1 MDAVALGVF
10 LTAAVGLLGSPGP
23 AIAALVAVGRAR
35 GLVGG
40 LPYFLGLQSG
50 LATAAGI
57 TAAGLFSL
65 LAALPSALR
74 VMTIAATV
82 YLIYLA
88 YKIASSPVGKAAQA
102 GGNAH
107 ASPAAGF
114 LLGVTNPK
122 AYLAFASLL
131 ASYTLIKGN
140 AQQDTFTKWLLLV
153 AVMIVVD
160 IAWLYAGVFL
170 RGLIL
175 SPNGERVLNVV
186 LGLTVLIAAGLAFVS
201 PSTSTDPVRGSSL
214 RQRADQLHGCP
225 AGSRATPA
233 RRPRHS

>member
-1 MDAVALGVF
+1 MDTAALGMF

-23 AIAALVAVGRAR
+23 AIAAIVAVGRAR

-40 LPYFLGLQSG
+40 LPYLLGLQLG

-65 LAALPSALR
+65 LAAFPSALR
-74 VMTIAATV
+74 VMTIGATV

-88 YKIASSPVGKAAQA
+88 YKIASSPVGDIAQA
-102 GGNAH
+102 SNGAH

-122 AYLAFASLL
+122 AYLAFTSLL
-131 ASYTLIKGN
+131 ASYTLIRGSV
-140 AQQDTFTKWLLLV
+140 QQDTLTKWFLLV

-160 IAWLYAGVFL
+160 IVWLYVGVFL

-175 SPNGERVLNVV
+175 SPNSERVLNVV
-186 LGLTVLIAAGLAFVS
+186 LGLTVLIAAGLAFV
-201 PSTSTDPVRGSSL
+201 
-214 RQRADQLHGCP
+214 
-225 AGSRATPA
+225 
-233 RRPRHS
+233 

>member
-1 MDAVALGVF
+1 MDTAALGIF

-23 AIAALVAVGRAR
+23 AIAALIAVGRAR

-40 LPYFLGLQSG
+40 LPYFLGLQLG

-65 LAALPSALR
+65 LAAFPSALR

-88 YKIASSPVGKAAQA
+88 YKIASSPVGETAQA
-102 GGNAH
+102 SNGAH

-131 ASYTLIKGN
+131 ASYTLIKGS
-140 AQQDTFTKWLLLV
+140 AQQDALAKWFLLV

-160 IAWLYAGVFL
+160 IVWLYAGVFL

-175 SPNGERVLNVV
+175 SPNGERVLNVT
-186 LGLTVLIAAGLAFVS
+186 LGLTVLIAAGLAFI
-201 PSTSTDPVRGSSL
+201 
-214 RQRADQLHGCP
+214 
-225 AGSRATPA
+225 
-233 RRPRHS
+233 

>member
-1 MDAVALGVF
+1 MDTAALGIF

-23 AIAALVAVGRAR
+23 AIAALIAVGRAR

-40 LPYFLGLQSG
+40 LPYFLGLQLG

-65 LAALPSALR
+65 LAAFPSALR

-88 YKIASSPVGKAAQA
+88 CKIASSPVGETAQA
-102 GGNAH
+102 SNGAH

-131 ASYTLIKGN
+131 ASYTLIKGS
-140 AQQDTFTKWLLLV
+140 AQQDALAKWFLLV

-160 IAWLYAGVFL
+160 IVWLYAGVFL
-170 RGLIL
+170 RGLML
-175 SPNGERVLNVV
+175 SPNGERVLNVT
-186 LGLTVLIAAGLAFVS
+186 LGLTVLIAAGLAFV
-201 PSTSTDPVRGSSL
+201 
-214 RQRADQLHGCP
+214 
-225 AGSRATPA
+225 
-233 RRPRHS
+233 

>member
-1 MDAVALGVF
+1 MDTAALGIF

-23 AIAALVAVGRAR
+23 AIAALIAVGRAR

-40 LPYFLGLQSG
+40 LPYFLGLQLG

-65 LAALPSALR
+65 LAAFPSALR
-74 VMTIAATV
+74 GMTIAATV

-88 YKIASSPVGKAAQA
+88 YKIATSPVGETAQA
-102 GGNAH
+102 SNGAH

-131 ASYTLIKGN
+131 ASYTLIKGST
-140 AQQDTFTKWLLLV
+140 QQDTFTKWFLLV

-160 IAWLYAGVFL
+160 IVWLYVGAFL
-170 RGLIL
+170 RGLML
-175 SPNGERVLNVV
+175 SPNSERVLNVT
-186 LGLTVLIAAGLAFVS
+186 LGLTVIIAAGLAFV
-201 PSTSTDPVRGSSL
+201 
-214 RQRADQLHGCP
+214 
-225 AGSRATPA
+225 
-233 RRPRHS
+233 

>member
-1 MDAVALGVF
+1 MDTVALGIF

-23 AIAALVAVGRAR
+23 AIAALVAVGRNR

-40 LPYFLGLQSG
+40 LPYFLGLQLG

-82 YLIYLA
+82 YLLYLA
-88 YKIASSPVGKAAQA
+88 YKIAFSAVGETAQA
-102 GGNAH
+102 SNAAH

-114 LLGVTNPK
+114 LLGMTNPK

-131 ASYTLIKGN
+131 ASYTLINGN
-140 AQQDTFTKWLLLV
+140 AQQDAFTKWLLLV
-153 AVMIVVD
+153 SVMIVVD
-160 IAWLYAGVFL
+160 IVWLYVGVFL
-170 RGLIL
+170 GGLIL
-175 SPNGERVLNVV
+175 SPRSERALNVT
-186 LGLTVLIAAGLAFVS
+186 LGLTVLIAAGLAFV
-201 PSTSTDPVRGSSL
+201 
-214 RQRADQLHGCP
+214 
-225 AGSRATPA
+225 
-233 RRPRHS
+233 

>member
-1 MDAVALGVF
+1 MDMVALGIF

-23 AIAALVAVGRAR
+23 AIAALIAVGRLR
-35 GLVGG
+35 GFVGG
-40 LPYFLGLQSG
+40 LPYFVGLQLG

-65 LAALPSALR
+65 LAAFPSALR

-88 YKIASSPVGKAAQA
+88 YRIASSPVGETAQS
-102 GGNAH
+102 GNVAH

-131 ASYTLIKGN
+131 ASYTLTKDSVR
-140 AQQDTFTKWLLLV
+140 ADTFVKWLLLV

-160 IAWLYAGVFL
+160 IAWLYIGAFL
-170 RGLIL
+170 RGLTLAPNSERAL
-175 SPNGERVLNVV
+175 SVT
-186 LGLTVLIAAGLAFVS
+186 LGLIVLIAAGLAFV
-201 PSTSTDPVRGSSL
+201 
-214 RQRADQLHGCP
+214 
-225 AGSRATPA
+225 
-233 RRPRHS
+233 

>member
-1 MDAVALGVF
+1 MDTAALGIF

-23 AIAALVAVGRAR
+23 AIAALIAVGRAR

-40 LPYFLGLQSG
+40 LPYFLGLQLG

-65 LAALPSALR
+65 LAAFPSALR
-74 VMTIAATV
+74 GMKIAATV

-88 YKIASSPVGKAAQA
+88 YKIATSPVGETAQA
-102 GGNAH
+102 SNGAH

-131 ASYTLIKGN
+131 ASYTLIKGST
-140 AQQDTFTKWLLLV
+140 QQDTFTKWFLLV
-153 AVMIVVD
+153 AVMIVGD
-160 IAWLYAGVFL
+160 IVWLYVGAFL
-170 RGLIL
+170 RGLML
-175 SPNGERVLNVV
+175 SPNSERVLNVT
-186 LGLTVLIAAGLAFVS
+186 LGLTVIIAAGLAFV
-201 PSTSTDPVRGSSL
+201 
-214 RQRADQLHGCP
+214 
-225 AGSRATPA
+225 
-233 RRPRHS
+233 

>member
-1 MDAVALGVF
+1 MDTAALGMF

-23 AIAALVAVGRAR
+23 AIAAIVAVGRAR

-40 LPYFLGLQSG
+40 LPYLLGLQLG

-65 LAALPSALR
+65 LAAFPSALR
-74 VMTIAATV
+74 VMTIGATV

-88 YKIASSPVGKAAQA
+88 YKIASSPVGDIAQA
-102 GGNAH
+102 SNGAH

-131 ASYTLIKGN
+131 ASYTLIRGSV
-140 AQQDTFTKWLLLV
+140 QQDTLTKWFLLV

-160 IAWLYAGVFL
+160 IVWLYVGFFL

-175 SPNGERVLNVV
+175 SPNSERVLNVM
-186 LGLTVLIAAGLAFVS
+186 LGLTVLIAAGLAFV
-201 PSTSTDPVRGSSL
+201 
-214 RQRADQLHGCP
+214 
-225 AGSRATPA
+225 
-233 RRPRHS
+233 

>member
-1 MDAVALGVF
+1 MDTAALGLF

-23 AIAALVAVGRAR
+23 AIAALIAVGRAR

-40 LPYFLGLQSG
+40 LPYFLGLQLG

-65 LAALPSALR
+65 LAAFPSALR

-88 YKIASSPVGKAAQA
+88 YKIASSPAGETAQA
-102 GGNAH
+102 GNGAH

-131 ASYTLIKGN
+131 ASYTLIKGSTR
-140 AQQDTFTKWLLLV
+140 QDTFTKWFLLV

-160 IAWLYAGVFL
+160 IVWLYLGVFL

-175 SPNGERVLNVV
+175 TPNSERVLNVT
-186 LGLTVLIAAGLAFVS
+186 LGLTVLIAAGLAFV
-201 PSTSTDPVRGSSL
+201 
-214 RQRADQLHGCP
+214 
-225 AGSRATPA
+225 
-233 RRPRHS
+233 

>member
-1 MDAVALGVF
+1 MDTAALGIF

-23 AIAALVAVGRAR
+23 AIAALIAVGRAR

-40 LPYFLGLQSG
+40 LPYFLGLQLG

-65 LAALPSALR
+65 LAAFPSALR
-74 VMTIAATV
+74 GMKIAATV

-88 YKIASSPVGKAAQA
+88 YKIATSPVGETAQA
-102 GGNAH
+102 SNGAH

-131 ASYTLIKGN
+131 ASYTLIKGST
-140 AQQDTFTKWLLLV
+140 QQDTFTKWFLLV

-160 IAWLYAGVFL
+160 IVWLYVGAFL
-170 RGLIL
+170 RGLML
-175 SPNGERVLNVV
+175 SPNSERVLNVT
-186 LGLTVLIAAGLAFVS
+186 LGLTVIIAAGLAFV
-201 PSTSTDPVRGSSL
+201 
-214 RQRADQLHGCP
+214 
-225 AGSRATPA
+225 
-233 RRPRHS
+233 

>member
-1 MDAVALGVF
+1 MDAAALGIF

-40 LPYFLGLQSG
+40 LPYFLGLQLG

-65 LAALPSALR
+65 LAAFPSALR

-88 YKIASSPVGKAAQA
+88 YKIASSPVGETAQA
-102 GGNAH
+102 NNGAH

-131 ASYTLIKGN
+131 ASYTLIKGS
-140 AQQDTFTKWLLLV
+140 AQQDTLTKWFLLV

-160 IAWLYAGVFL
+160 IVWLYAGVFL
-170 RGLIL
+170 RGLML
-175 SPNGERVLNVV
+175 SPKGERVLNVT
-186 LGLTVLIAAGLAFVS
+186 LGLTVLIAAGLAFV
-201 PSTSTDPVRGSSL
+201 
-214 RQRADQLHGCP
+214 
-225 AGSRATPA
+225 
-233 RRPRHS
+233 

>member
-1 MDAVALGVF
+1 MDTVALVIF

-23 AIAALVAVGRAR
+23 GIAALIAVGRAR

-40 LPYFLGLQSG
+40 LPYFLGLQLG

-57 TAAGLFSL
+57 TAGGLFSL
-65 LAALPSALR
+65 LAAFPSALH

-88 YKIASSPVGKAAQA
+88 YKIALSPVGETAQA
-102 GGNAH
+102 SNGAH
-107 ASPAAGF
+107 SSPAAGF

-131 ASYTLIKGN
+131 ASYTLIKGS
-140 AQQDTFTKWLLLV
+140 AQQDTFTKWFLLV
-153 AVMIVVD
+153 TVMIVVD
-160 IAWLYAGVFL
+160 IVWLYVGVFL

-175 SPNGERVLNVV
+175 SPNSERVLNVT
-186 LGLTVLIAAGLAFVS
+186 LGLTVLIAAGLAFV
-201 PSTSTDPVRGSSL
+201 
-214 RQRADQLHGCP
+214 
-225 AGSRATPA
+225 
-233 RRPRHS
+233 

>member
-1 MDAVALGVF
+1 MDTVALGIF
-10 LTAAVGLLGSPGP
+10 LTAAVGLLGSPSP
-23 AIAALVAVGRAR
+23 AIAALIAVGRAR

-40 LPYFLGLQSG
+40 LPYFLGLQLG

-65 LAALPSALR
+65 LAAFPSALR

-88 YKIASSPVGKAAQA
+88 YRIASSPVGETAQA
-102 GGNAH
+102 SNGAH

-131 ASYTLIKGN
+131 ASYTVIKGS
-140 AQQDTFTKWLLLV
+140 AQQDTLTKWFLLV

-160 IAWLYAGVFL
+160 IVWLYVGAFL
-170 RGLIL
+170 RGLML
-175 SPNGERVLNVV
+175 SPNSERVLNVT
-186 LGLTVLIAAGLAFVS
+186 LGLTVLIAAGLAFV
-201 PSTSTDPVRGSSL
+201 
-214 RQRADQLHGCP
+214 
-225 AGSRATPA
+225 
-233 RRPRHS
+233 

>member
-1 MDAVALGVF
+1 MDTAALGIF
-10 LTAAVGLLGSPGP
+10 LTAAVALLGSPGP

-40 LPYFLGLQSG
+40 LPYFLGLQLG

-65 LAALPSALR
+65 LAAFPSALR

-88 YKIASSPVGKAAQA
+88 CKIASSPVGETAQA
-102 GGNAH
+102 GNGAH

-131 ASYTLIKGN
+131 ASYTLIKGS
-140 AQQDTFTKWLLLV
+140 AQHDTFTKWFLLV

-160 IAWLYAGVFL
+160 IVWLYVGAFL

-175 SPNGERVLNVV
+175 PPNSERVLNVT
-186 LGLTVLIAAGLAFVS
+186 LGLTVLIAAGLAFV
-201 PSTSTDPVRGSSL
+201 
-214 RQRADQLHGCP
+214 
-225 AGSRATPA
+225 
-233 RRPRHS
+233 

>member
-1 MDAVALGVF
+1 MDTVALGIF
-10 LTAAVGLLGSPGP
+10 LTAAVALLGSPGP
-23 AIAALVAVGRAR
+23 GIAALVAVGRAR

-40 LPYFLGLQSG
+40 LPYFLGLQVG
-50 LATAAGI
+50 LAAAAGI

-65 LAALPSALR
+65 LAAFPSALR
-74 VMTIAATV
+74 AMTIAATV

-88 YKIASSPVGKAAQA
+88 YKIASSPVGEAAGA
-102 GGNAH
+102 SNGAH

-131 ASYTLIKGN
+131 ASYTLIKGS
-140 AQQDTFTKWLLLV
+140 AQQDSFTKWFLLV

-160 IAWLYAGVFL
+160 IVWLYVGVVL

-175 SPNGERVLNVV
+175 SPNGERVLNVT
-186 LGLTVLIAAGLAFVS
+186 LGLTVLIAAGLAFV
-201 PSTSTDPVRGSSL
+201 
-214 RQRADQLHGCP
+214 
-225 AGSRATPA
+225 
-233 RRPRHS
+233 

>member
-1 MDAVALGVF
+1 MDTAALGIF
-10 LTAAVGLLGSPGP
+10 LTAAVALLGSPGP

-40 LPYFLGLQSG
+40 LPYFLGLQLG

-65 LAALPSALR
+65 LAAFPSALR

-88 YKIASSPVGKAAQA
+88 YKIASSPVGETAQA
-102 GGNAH
+102 SNGAH

-131 ASYTLIKGN
+131 ASYTLIKGS
-140 AQQDTFTKWLLLV
+140 AQQDTFTKWFLLV

-160 IAWLYAGVFL
+160 IVWLYVGAFL
-170 RGLIL
+170 RGLML
-175 SPNGERVLNVV
+175 SPNSERVLNVT
-186 LGLTVLIAAGLAFVS
+186 LGLTVLIAAGLAFV
-201 PSTSTDPVRGSSL
+201 
-214 RQRADQLHGCP
+214 
-225 AGSRATPA
+225 
-233 RRPRHS
+233 

>member
-1 MDAVALGVF
+1 MDAAALGIF
-10 LTAAVGLLGSPGP
+10 LIAAVGLLGSPGP
-23 AIAALVAVGRAR
+23 AIAALIAVGRAR

-40 LPYFLGLQSG
+40 LPYFLGLQLG

-65 LAALPSALR
+65 LAAFPSALR
-74 VMTIAATV
+74 VMTMAATV

-88 YKIASSPVGKAAQA
+88 YKIASSPVGETARA
-102 GGNAH
+102 GNGAH

-114 LLGVTNPK
+114 LLGVANPK

-131 ASYTLIKGN
+131 ASYTLIKGSV
-140 AQQDTFTKWLLLV
+140 QQDTLTKWFLLV

-160 IAWLYAGVFL
+160 IVWLYAGAFL

-175 SPNGERVLNVV
+175 SPNNERALNIT
-186 LGLTVLIAAGLAFVS
+186 LGLTVLIAAGLAFV
-201 PSTSTDPVRGSSL
+201 
-214 RQRADQLHGCP
+214 
-225 AGSRATPA
+225 
-233 RRPRHS
+233 

>member
-1 MDAVALGVF
+1 MDTVALGIF

-23 AIAALVAVGRAR
+23 AIAALIAVGRAR

-40 LPYFLGLQSG
+40 LPYFLGLQVG
-50 LATAAGI
+50 LAMAAGM

-74 VMTIAATV
+74 VLTMAATV

-88 YKIASSPVGKAAQA
+88 YKIASSPVGDAAPA
-102 GGNAH
+102 SNGAH

-131 ASYTLIKGN
+131 ASYTLIKGS
-140 AQQDTFTKWLLLV
+140 AQQDSFTKWFLLV
-153 AVMIVVD
+153 MVMIAVD
-160 IAWLYAGVFL
+160 IVWLYVGVFL

-175 SPNGERVLNVV
+175 SPNSERVLNVT
-186 LGLTVLIAAGLAFVS
+186 LGLTVLIAAGLAFV
-201 PSTSTDPVRGSSL
+201 
-214 RQRADQLHGCP
+214 
-225 AGSRATPA
+225 
-233 RRPRHS
+233 